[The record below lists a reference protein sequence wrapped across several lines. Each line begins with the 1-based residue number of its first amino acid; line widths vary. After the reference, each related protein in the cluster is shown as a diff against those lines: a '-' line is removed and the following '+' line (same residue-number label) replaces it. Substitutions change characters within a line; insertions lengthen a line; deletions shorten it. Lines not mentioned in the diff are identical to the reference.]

1 MDTPYALVSLEETTS
16 TQDEARSRF
25 AGSPL
30 LVVAGRQTAG
40 RGRSGSAWETAP
52 MALAASIAF
61 STEWP
66 ADTWGRIP
74 LVAGLS
80 VLECLPDVL
89 ALKWPNDVMRGDEKL
104 AGILLESF
112 DGVIVAGI
120 GVNLVWS
127 HPPAGYGALY
137 KEDSSSIDRVAIAR
151 CWASALLRRLTA
163 GPDEWGVAEYRSRCV
178 TIGKRVRW
186 DPDGCG
192 HVRDVAADGSL
203 MVETNEATVYLV
215 GGAVREIR
223 ET

>member
-52 MALAASIAF
+52 TALAASIAF
-61 STEWP
+61 SAEWP

-89 ALKWPNDVMRGDEKL
+89 ALKWPNDVMRGDEKV

-112 DGVIVAGI
+112 DGVVVAGL
-120 GVNLVWS
+120 GVNLVWPHS
-127 HPPAGYGALY
+127 PVGYGALY
-137 KEDSSSIDRVAIAR
+137 EEDFSSIDHLAIAR
-151 CWASALLRRLTA
+151 CWASALLRHLDGRPEDCGA
-163 GPDEWGVAEYRSRCV
+163 EEYRRHCV
-178 TIGKRVRW
+178 TIGKDVSW
-186 DPDGCG
+186 EPSG
-192 HVRDVAADGSL
+192 HGLVRDVAEDGSL
-203 MVETNEATVYLV
+203 VVETEGSLVYLV